1 MSCIACESGGCIE
14 HEGFPL
20 RKALSAADIKAI
32 LAVIDWSDISDDI
45 QPELEQA
52 TLAGANDALL
62 GGDVDDTDLISE
74 ANEGARDYASERAAE
89 LVGSGQQSIA
99 ETTREKL
106 RSILT
111 QSFEGETNANDL
123 IDDIQGSGI
132 FSEARA
138 TMIARTEVNR
148 AELGGNIAAW
158 KQMGNVSLVDW
169 VNGEEACDDCQQ
181 FEDNGPYTLEEAE
194 DLLDETHPN
203 CKCGLVP
210 HTPDEDDADE
220 AQDED

>member
-1 MSCIACESGGCIE
+1 MT
-14 HEGFPL
+14 
-20 RKALSAADIKAI
+20 AADIKAI
-32 LAVIDWSDISDDI
+32 LAVIDWADISDDI

-52 TLAGANDALL
+52 TLAGASDALL
-62 GGDVDDTDLISE
+62 GGSVDDADLINE
-74 ANEGARDYASERAAE
+74 ANEGARHYAEERAAE
-89 LVGSGQQSIA
+89 LVGSGTQSIA

-111 QSFEGETNANDL
+111 QSFEGETNAEDL
-123 IDDIQGSGI
+123 IDNIQDSGI

-158 KQMGNVSLVDW
+158 REMGNVSLVDW

-181 FEDNGPYTLEEAE
+181 FEENGPYTLEEAE

-210 HTPDEDDADE
+210 HTPDEDDADD
-220 AQDED
+220 ATDEE